1 MFRKN
6 IVIILAVVLFLGL
19 FLQMFRTDY
28 LFRLVSKNNN
38 DNYNFTAEVAGET
51 TAHKPSS
58 NEKLISQK
66 ILILSEKANPESV
79 AIVNNL
85 KQVISY
91 LKMDFIIKDIT
102 GDPYNYND
110 YWLVI
115 ITSHNIDLVPDI
127 DKLSDY
133 AFNGGNVFFAVNQ
146 DVGNAYYRI
155 YRKLGVL
162 EFGYS
167 KIYMG
172 VELTDNILIK
182 GTGLSAGGDF
192 IENFGLSVSLDVKC
206 RVHVMSKDQNPIV
219 WDVKYGKGRFLVN
232 NGTMFTRKDCRGLIV
247 GGISFLDENFIYP
260 VFNMKLVYIDDF
272 PAPFPQGYNKRIKED
287 YSRNIEGFYRD
298 VWWPD
303 IIKSSFQYNLKYT
316 GLIIETY
323 NNNVKA
329 PFDGP
334 KRGDKKNLIIYGREL
349 INSGGELGIHG
360 YNHQPLAETGY
371 VKENDGY
378 MPWKSPNDMEASI
391 KEITIFAKSIFPFYN
406 FQVYVPPSNI
416 LSPTGRKSLLK
427 AAPSI
432 RILSSVYYKDAS
444 DDQYAQEFVKN
455 TDGIIELPRIS
466 SGYNDTED
474 SLWNEYN
481 SITSIGVFSHFI
493 HPDDVLDS
501 ARNGD
506 SSWEDLYTEYNK
518 LMSNIDRNFNWL
530 RAMTAS
536 GGGYEIKKSDET
548 KFALYKTATGVKGY
562 CNKDIKDSCFI
573 LRSSNKVNSK
583 LNCTVSRI
591 DDGVYLVTASDS
603 VFEISIDGQGE

>member
-1 MFRKN
+1 MLRRN

-38 DNYNFTAEVAGET
+38 DNYDLSLKVAGET
-51 TAHKPSS
+51 TIHKPSS
-58 NEKLISQK
+58 SEKPIMRK
-66 ILILSEKANPESV
+66 ILVLSEKANPESQ

-85 KQVISY
+85 EYVIGY
-91 LKMDFIIKDIT
+91 LKMDFTVEDIAKKS
-102 GDPYNYND
+102 YNYSD

-115 ITSHNIDLVPDI
+115 ITTHNIDLIPDI
-127 DKLSDY
+127 DKLSNY
-133 AFNGGNVFFAVNQ
+133 VFNGGNVFFAVNQ

-162 EFGYS
+162 EFGNP

-172 VELTDNILIK
+172 VEITDNILIK
-182 GTGLSAGGDF
+182 GSGLTASGDF
-192 IENFGLSVSLDVKC
+192 IENFGLSVSLDDKC
-206 RVHVMSKDQNPIV
+206 RVHVISEDQNPII
-219 WDVKYGKGRFLVN
+219 WDVAYGKGQFLVN

-247 GGISFLDENFIYP
+247 GGISLLDENFIYP

-272 PAPFPQGYNKRIKED
+272 PAPFPQGFNERIKKD
-287 YSRNIEGFYRD
+287 YSRNIEGFFRD

-323 NNNVKA
+323 NNNVKV

-334 KRGDKKNLIIYGREL
+334 KRGDNRNLIIYGREL
-349 INSGGELGIHG
+349 INSGGELGFHG
-360 YNHQPLAETGY
+360 YNHQPLAENGY
-371 VKENDGY
+371 AKENDGY
-378 MPWKSPNDMEASI
+378 MPWGNGTDMEASI
-391 KEITIFAKSIFPFYN
+391 TELATFTKSIFPFYC

-416 LSPTGRKSLLK
+416 LSPTGRKSLLQ

-432 RILSSVYYKDAS
+432 KILSSVYYKDAG
-444 DDQYAQEFVKN
+444 DDQYAQEFSVS

-466 SGYNDTED
+466 SGYNETDD

-506 SSWEDLYTEYNK
+506 SSWKDLYSEYNR
-518 LMSNIDRNFNWL
+518 LMSNIDKNFNWL
-530 RAMTAS
+530 RSMTAS
-536 GGGYEIKKSDET
+536 SGGYEVKKSGESR
-548 KFALYKTATGVKGY
+548 FEFYKTASGIKGY
-562 CNKDIKDSCFI
+562 CDKDVKESCFI
-573 LRSSNKVNSK
+573 LRSTHKVNSK

-591 DDGVYLVTASDS
+591 DDGVYLITASNS
-603 VFEISIDGQGE
+603 VFEITVDGQGE